1 MNIRISTRLLS
12 ILILGLLA
20 GIGVF
25 LVLRATPE
33 GLGLSDDFIGYI
45 AGARSMLAGNGY
57 REAWLASD
65 GPVTHYPPVFS
76 STLALIGL
84 FGLDPLRG
92 VRFLNAS
99 LFGLNLIL
107 LCILGW
113 RMMKS
118 LTAGLMLA
126 ALFLVNDS
134 LLRIHSMALSE
145 PLFIF
150 LSLLA
155 FWMFDLYFERDA
167 HWLWLLMCGI
177 FIGLAYLTRYAG
189 LALLPT
195 FVLALII
202 LHDTWR
208 KRLISSGILIA
219 SVLPWMVGWAI
230 RNETLGGSATNRALV
245 WHPITAS
252 NFDTALYN
260 VSTFLMPVEA
270 WRRELFKFPA
280 VFVGA
285 VIVILGAILI
295 WILVKARRYRFPP
308 ATPGT
313 SGSGNAVPPA
323 GKGNWAREIVAF
335 TSALYVFGYLA
346 SILASMSF
354 FDASTKFKP
363 RILAP
368 IYVSLLILLVVFG
381 LWLWR
386 KRREVAIVLVVLIFG
401 LSAAG
406 QYAAVKELS
415 KGGQGYASFQW
426 YDSKTM
432 AFLRTLSPQKLIYTN
447 QPTAVY
453 LYTGRGVY
461 VLPDHLDPVT
471 TEQRPGFDQGVAEMQ
486 AQIKA
491 GKAVLALFSGGSP
504 SASDAALMS
513 SGLYLAQKSAG
524 DEVYTAPP

>member
-1 MNIRISTRLLS
+1 MNIRSIRFIS
-12 ILILGLLA
+12 ILVLGLLA
-20 GIGVF
+20 ATGIF

-33 GLGLSDDFIGYI
+33 GLGLSDDSIGYI

-57 REAWLASD
+57 REAWLASN
-65 GPVTHYPPVFS
+65 GPVTHYPPAFS
-76 STLALIGL
+76 SALALAGL

-99 LFGLNLIL
+99 LFGLNLAL
-107 LCILGW
+107 LGILGW

-118 LTAGLMLA
+118 LTAGLILA

-134 LLRIHSMALSE
+134 LLRVHTAAMSE

-167 HWLWLLMCGI
+167 HWLWLVMCGI
-177 FIGLAYLTRYAG
+177 FVGLAYLTRYAG
-189 LALLPT
+189 LALLAT
-195 FVLALII
+195 FGLALII
-202 LHDTWR
+202 LHDNWR
-208 KRLISSGILIA
+208 KRLTSVGILTA
-219 SVLPWMVGWAI
+219 SVLPWMAGWAI

-280 VFVGA
+280 LFVAA
-285 VIVILGAILI
+285 VIIILGAILI
-295 WILVKARRYRFPP
+295 WLLVKTRKYLSHPVAPDRSTG
-308 ATPGT
+308 ATASEPG
-313 SGSGNAVPPA
+313 
-323 GKGNWAREIVAF
+323 GKANWAREIVPF
-335 TSALYVFGYLA
+335 TSGLYVFGYLA

-368 IYVSLLILLVVFG
+368 VYVSLLILLVVFG

-386 KRREVAIVLVVLIFG
+386 KRRELVIVLVLLIFG

-406 QYAAVKELS
+406 QYTAVKELA

-432 AFLRTLSPQKLIYTN
+432 AFLRTLPPQELIYTN

-453 LYTGRGVY
+453 LYTGRGAY
-461 VLPDHLDPVT
+461 VLPDRFDPVT
-471 TEQRPGFDQGVAEMQ
+471 AEQRPGFDRGVQEMQ

-491 GKAVLALFSGGSP
+491 GRAVLALFSGDNP
-504 SASDAALMS
+504 PASDAALMS

-524 DEVYTAPP
+524 DEVYTAAP

>member
-1 MNIRISTRLLS
+1 M
-12 ILILGLLA
+12 
-20 GIGVF
+20 
-25 LVLRATPE
+25 
-33 GLGLSDDFIGYI
+33 
-45 AGARSMLAGNGY
+45 
-57 REAWLASD
+57 
-65 GPVTHYPPVFS
+65 
-76 STLALIGL
+76 

-99 LFGLNLIL
+99 LFGLNLAL
-107 LCILGW
+107 LGILGW

-118 LTAGLMLA
+118 LSAGLILA

-134 LLRIHSMALSE
+134 LLRVHAAAMSE

-167 HWLWLLMCGI
+167 HWLWLVMCGI

-189 LALLPT
+189 LALLAT
-195 FVLALII
+195 FVVALLI

-208 KRLISSGILIA
+208 KRLISAGILTA

-230 RNETLGGSATNRALV
+230 RNEALGGNATNRTLV
-245 WHPITAS
+245 WHPITAA

-270 WRRELFKFPA
+270 WRRELFKYPA
-280 VFVGA
+280 VFVA
-285 VIVILGAILI
+285 AIIVILGAILI
-295 WILVKARRYRFPP
+295 WALVKAKQYIFPVAQPERP
-308 ATPGT
+308 ALK
-313 SGSGNAVPPA
+313 A
-323 GKGNWAREIVAF
+323 NWAREIVAF
-335 TSALYVFGYLA
+335 TSALYVFGYMA
-346 SILASMSF
+346 SILASMSL

-368 IYVSLLILLVVFG
+368 VYVSLLILLVVFG
-381 LWLWR
+381 VWLWK
-386 KRREVAIVLVVLIFG
+386 KRREVVIVLVLLIFG
-401 LSAAG
+401 LSAVG
-406 QYAAVKELS
+406 QYEAVKELA

-432 AFLRTLSPQKLIYTN
+432 ALLRTLPPQLHIYTN

-461 VLPDHLDPVT
+461 VLPDRYDPVT
-471 TEQRPGFDQGVAEMQ
+471 AEQRSGFDQGVAQMQ
-486 AQIKA
+486 SQIKA
-491 GKAVLALFSGGSP
+491 GQAVLALFSGDNP
-504 SASDAALMS
+504 PASDAALMS

-524 DEVYTAPP
+524 DEVYTAAP

>member
-1 MNIRISTRLLS
+1 MNIRISIHFISFLVLA
-12 ILILGLLA
+12 LLA
-20 GIGVF
+20 LIGIF

-33 GLGLSDDFIGYI
+33 GLSLSDDSVAYI
-45 AGARSMLAGNGY
+45 AGARSMLAGHGY

-65 GPVTHYPPVFS
+65 GPVTHYPPAFS
-76 STLALIGL
+76 SVLALIGL

-92 VRFLNAS
+92 VRFLNAT
-99 LFGLNLIL
+99 LFGLNIVL
-107 LCILGW
+107 LGILGW

-118 LTAGLMLA
+118 LTAGLLLA

-134 LLRIHSMALSE
+134 LLRIHAAALSE

-167 HWLWLLMCGI
+167 HWLWLIMCGI
-177 FIGLAYLTRYAG
+177 FVGSAYLTRYAG
-189 LALLPT
+189 LALLAT
-195 FVLALII
+195 FLVALLI
-202 LHDTWR
+202 LHDNWR
-208 KRLISSGILIA
+208 KRLSSAAILVA
-219 SVLPWMVGWAI
+219 SVLPWMAGWAM
-230 RNETLGGSATNRALV
+230 RNETLGGSATNRTLV
-245 WHPITAS
+245 WHPIAAS

-280 VFVGA
+280 LFVAA
-285 VIVILGAILI
+285 VILILGAVLI
-295 WILVKARRYRFPP
+295 WILVKAKRYLSHPTIP
-308 ATPGT
+308 SLPQK
-313 SGSGNAVPPA
+313 V
-323 GKGNWAREIVAF
+323 KENWAREIIAF
-335 TSALYVFGYLA
+335 TSGLYVFGYLA

-363 RILAP
+363 RILSP
-368 IYVSLLILLVVFG
+368 VYVSLLILLVVFG
-381 LWLWR
+381 AWLWSR
-386 KRREVAIVLVVLIFG
+386 RREVVIALMLLIFG
-401 LSAAG
+401 LSAVG
-406 QYAAVKELS
+406 QYAAVTELA

-432 AFLRTLSPQKLIYTN
+432 AYLRTLPPQVMIYTN

-453 LYTGRGVY
+453 LYTRRGAY
-461 VLPDHLDPVT
+461 VLPDRFDPVT
-471 TEQRPGFDQGVAEMQ
+471 TEARPGFDRGVATMQ

-491 GKAVLALFSGGSP
+491 GQAVLALFSGGEP
-504 SASDAALMS
+504 SASDAAFMS

-524 DEVYTAPP
+524 DEVYTAAP